1 MCVQMRRNVR
11 VSKSEPLSI
20 PSRSYRHTLADD
32 GVIQIVYTDSKGLTF
47 SSAQILDPVV
57 YRTHSKPARPSPS
70 SHRMDVHLI
79 HFIVALN
86 PDASSLLFET
96 GNND

>member
-20 PSRSYRHTLADD
+20 PSRSHRHTLADD

-47 SSAQILDPVV
+47 SSAQILDPVFIG
-57 YRTHSKPARPSPS
+57 RTQNQRG
-70 SHRMDVHLI
+70 HRHLRI
-79 HFIVALN
+79 GWTFN
-86 PDASSLLFET
+86 
-96 GNND
+96 